1 MGKEGVRGEGS
12 ASRNSQTHMQDI
24 PRQQQALAPR
34 SPATTLSRLQAPS
47 SLAQHT
53 DFPSWERRDG
63 SSQRGYMGV
72 MKPAA
77 AA

>member
-1 MGKEGVRGEGS
+1 MPAGTARPTCRTFE
-12 ASRNSQTHMQDI
+12 
-24 PRQQQALAPR
+24 RQQQALAPR